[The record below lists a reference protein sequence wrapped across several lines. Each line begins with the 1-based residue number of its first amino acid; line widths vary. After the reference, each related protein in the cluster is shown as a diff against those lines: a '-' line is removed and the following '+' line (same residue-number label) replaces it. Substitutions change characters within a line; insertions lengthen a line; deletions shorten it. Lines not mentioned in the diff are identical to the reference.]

1 MYLFTYFN
9 ESVRTRVIF
18 YVFNK
23 CYPSKL
29 SQLHSERFWQWL
41 KKHWFG
47 GHSRLKPNN
56 KQWKFKL
63 NLENIFEWVLFR
75 MNVFFLNLF
84 WWSIYNIK
92 FTISALFKY
101 TVQWQKYIHI
111 VGPPHHDAS
120 PEIFHHPNGRV
131 ASEYIQVWLFFQID
145 FLEMFFWRNFW
156 IISQFLKRMCI
167 WVHHTSSISSN
178 ACFALFVC

>member
-1 MYLFTYFN
+1 MVVTQGLNQITNN
-9 ESVRTRVIF
+9 ESSSSIWRIF
-18 YVFNK
+18 
-23 CYPSKL
+23 L
-29 SQLHSERFWQWL
+29 SGFYSGW
-41 KKHWFG
+41 
-47 GHSRLKPNN
+47 
-56 KQWKFKL
+56 
-63 NLENIFEWVLFR
+63 
-75 MNVFFLNLF
+75 MFFFFNLF

-92 FTISALFKY
+92 FTILALFKY